1 MISADINLKRSL
13 NVLSNIFRPKKPLI
27 KLFRTESLCYLYD
40 SGTNKILKCDVLTF
54 SLLKKL
60 YSMDFDEAVYYFI
73 DENGKENL
81 LETISTLKA
90 SIEKHNLFGLHQASN
105 FDLFPT
111 KRELKESINT
121 MSNLLGLEVTE
132 RCNLRCLY
140 CVYNEANKES
150 RIHGKKNMEIDTAFA
165 AIDYLKKHSSD
176 SNEVSIVFYGGE
188 PLLNLPVIKNSIEY
202 ANKIFTDQ
210 KVSFSM
216 TTNATQITPEIS
228 RYLFNNNV
236 SVKVSIDGPE
246 DVHDR
251 YRIDSKNKGS
261 YRKTIRGLKNLYE
274 AYGDI
279 FSVKVSINMVYAP
292 PFSSVQIEKRVNLWD
307 QLYWLPDDILASI
320 SYYIGPRL
328 ADISHNEDKD
338 LLQWAFEDYFYN
350 KKRNKRPHPLAISLI
365 EKSLAVLSQRAL
377 YKEATNKFALNG
389 CCIPGLRRIFVTTT
403 GDFRL
408 CERIPVSAPV
418 IGNVKKGIDLD
429 VLYKVYIK
437 DYGDMSLKIC
447 KNCWAINIC
456 DSCFV
461 DGFDY
466 QGMSYEKKTEECK
479 NVRSSTEKKIYYFIK
494 VLEIMP
500 DLVTHFQSI
509 KLK

>member
-1 MISADINLKRSL
+1 
-13 NVLSNIFRPKKPLI
+13 
-27 KLFRTESLCYLYD
+27 
-40 SGTNKILKCDVLTF
+40 
-54 SLLKKL
+54 
-60 YSMDFDEAVYYFI
+60 
-73 DENGKENL
+73 
-81 LETISTLKA
+81 
-90 SIEKHNLFGLHQASN
+90 
-105 FDLFPT
+105 
-111 KRELKESINT
+111 
-121 MSNLLGLEVTE
+121 
-132 RCNLRCLY
+132 
-140 CVYNEANKES
+140 
-150 RIHGKKNMEIDTAFA
+150 MEIETAFA
-165 AIDYLKKHSSD
+165 AIDYLKKYSID

-228 RYLFNNNV
+228 RYLFDNNV
-236 SVKVSIDGPE
+236 SVKVSVDGPQ

-251 YRIDSKNKGS
+251 YRRNSKGKGS
-261 YRKTIRGLKNLYE
+261 YQRTIRGLKNLHE
-274 AYGDI
+274 AYGDV
-279 FSVKVSINMVYAP
+279 FTVKVSLNMVYAP
-292 PFSSVQIEKRVNLWD
+292 PFSSDQIEKRVNLWNELD
-307 QLYWLPDDILASI
+307 WLSYDILASM

-328 ADISHNEDKD
+328 PNISHNEDKN
-338 LLQWAFEDYFYN
+338 LLRWAFEDYVYN
-350 KKRNKRPHPLAISLI
+350 KQKNKLPHPLSIALM
-365 EKSLAVLSQRAL
+365 EKSLAVLSQRAI

-389 CCIPGLRRIFVTTT
+389 CCIPGLRRIFVTTS
-403 GDFRL
+403 GHFRL
-408 CERIPVSAPV
+408 CERIPISAPV

-466 QGMSYEKKTEECK
+466 KGMSYEKKAEECK
-479 NVRSSTEKKIYYFIK
+479 NVRSSTEKQIYYFIK